1 MSVNTRCAGSG
12 GGQDGLSVED
22 VMMTGSVIIQSDC
35 RFVQELLERGINTGH
50 DNQSLVS
57 PPPYTGKALVIGE
70 LHGAWLSSLSC
81 LRYCILLTK
90 DTHTH
95 TRARTHARAR
105 ARTHAR
111 THTHTRT
118 RTQTHTHTHTHT
130 PARARA
136 HTHTHTHTEA
146 YLFRVADCLM
156 VKTDS
161 PADLIPFLFS

>member
-1 MSVNTRCAGSG
+1 M
-12 GGQDGLSVED
+12 ED
-22 VMMTGSVIIQSDC
+22 VMITGSLIIQSDC

-95 TRARTHARAR
+95 TRARSRARTHSRTHTHTRTRTHTLTHTHAHTRTRTHARAHAH

-111 THTHTRT
+111 THTHT
-118 RTQTHTHTHTHT
+118 HTH
-130 PARARA
+130 A
-136 HTHTHTHTEA
+136 HTHCK
-146 YLFRVADCLM
+146 YIFRSYNESSFDTVR
-156 VKTDS
+156 
-161 PADLIPFLFS
+161 FHGNLFSHMQM